1 MNAFQSILKQALS
14 DNAITLD
21 DGTQEKLVH
30 YLELMQAWNRVF
42 NLTNITHPREMVLL
56 HIIDS
61 LLVAPFLQG
70 DQLLDVGTGAGLP
83 GIPLALIHP
92 QQHWLLLDKNNKKTR
107 FLTQVV
113 AELHLANVNVVQA
126 RTEEFHP
133 AKCFDTIISRAFSS
147 LQMFVSSTQHL
158 LCTNG
163 KWLAMKGKYPDE
175 EIRDISSAFVV
186 ESSKKLVI
194 KGMDVERHLISLIRN
209 KE

>member
-1 MNAFQSILKQALS
+1 VNAFQSILKQALS